1 MLEISRLIESGVVVL
16 AVSGK
21 LNIAGAALLE
31 QELEG
36 WYAGGGGSLL
46 LNLRRVSYLGSM
58 GLRVLMRFT
67 RDARNA
73 GSDLI
78 LVSVN
83 DAIFPVFDITG
94 FSRLRKRG
102 AAALLP
108 AGVLS
113 VLGQL
118 GAREL
123 RATLWIA
130 LTTTRRVAAIAGS
143 RF

>member
-46 LNLRRVSYLGSM
+46 LNLHRVSYLSSM

-94 FSRLRKRG
+94 FSRLLTFASNEAEALQLLVARPSG
-102 AAALLP
+102 A
-108 AGVLS
+108 
-113 VLGQL
+113 
-118 GAREL
+118 
-123 RATLWIA
+123 
-130 LTTTRRVAAIAGS
+130 
-143 RF
+143 